1 MRNVTGQI
9 TTSSPRFLDLGTAAT
24 RAGFSVR
31 HFRRI
36 IEDESIPTL
45 RLGRKCF
52 ILASDFEAWKEAQ
65 EDQRP
70 A

>member
-1 MRNVTGQI
+1 MTNDSGQ
-9 TTSSPRFLDLGTAAT
+9 TTMASPKFLDLGTAAT

-36 IEDESIPTL
+36 IEDEAIPTL

-52 ILASDFEAWKEAQ
+52 ILASDFEEWKEARR
-65 EDQRP
+65 DPGP